1 MNFDFSWSMPKT
13 NLRTNENQLV
23 QFGLQGGIIPPLC
36 FGWEV
41 TREGHG
47 KVFPSVGGIT
57 YNVKVGDSVFG
68 FEADH
73 VEPGVSAI
81 AGGFSDRRT
90 SNPNL
95 SFNAYSCIGNEAT
108 ILSGAA
114 KGKKGT
120 VTGHHGGVEHLLIDF
135 PNDVLNKLTYDDKI
149 FIRGVGQG
157 LKLLD
162 YPEVTVTGLAPKLLQ
177 KLPIGIRAKRLTVP
191 VVAMVP
197 AELMGSGLGH
207 NDSFK
212 GDYDIQTS
220 DPSVLKKYN
229 LENLRF
235 GDFVAVIDHESTFGW
250 SYKKGAVSIAV
261 VVHGNSF
268 LAGHGPGVQTVL
280 TSRTGQIEPV
290 IDKNANLGHYLKIGR
305 MAMKTKKGK

>member
-1 MNFDFSWSMPKT
+1 MLKT
-13 NLRTNENQLV
+13 NEGKLV
-23 QFGLQGGIIPPLC
+23 QFALQGSIIPPLC

-41 TREGHG
+41 TRRGEG
-47 KVFPSVGGIT
+47 KIYPSVGGIT

-73 VEPGVSAI
+73 VEPGISCI
-81 AGGFSDRRT
+81 AGSFADKRT
-90 SNPNL
+90 ANPNL
-95 SFNAYSCIGNEAT
+95 SFNAFSCVGNEAT
-108 ILSGAA
+108 IVSGAA

-120 VTGHHGGVEHLLIDF
+120 VTGHHGGVEHVLIDF
-135 PNDVLNKLTYDDKI
+135 SDDVLQKLTYDDKI
-149 FIRGVGQG
+149 LIRGVGQG

-162 YPEVTVTGLAPKLLQ
+162 YPEVTVTGLDPRLLKKIPIRTMGARRAAPL
-177 KLPIGIRAKRLTVP
+177 RVP
-191 VVAMVP
+191 VIAKVP

-220 DPSVLKKYN
+220 DPSILKKYK

-250 SYKKGAVSIAV
+250 SYKKGAVSVAV

-280 TSRTGQIEPV
+280 TSRNGLIEPV
-290 IDKNANLGHYLKIGR
+290 IDRKANLGNYLRIGR
-305 MAMKTKKGK
+305 MRG